1 MEGYA
6 IIKPSSLIAMRITVK
21 VATLKHKEPNGFNF
35 YSNWGNSQGSMENRT
50 KGRYIYMYTHTHI
63 HPIIYIHT
71 CPYIPI
77 HSYIYFET
85 MQTIWMSHRM

>member
-1 MEGYA
+1 MDSIFIVIEV
-6 IIKPSSLIAMRITVK
+6 TVW
-21 VATLKHKEPNGFNF
+21 VLWRTEP
-35 YSNWGNSQGSMENRT
+35 
-50 KGRYIYMYTHTHI
+50 KGDIYIYMYTHTHI

-85 MQTIWMSHRM
+85 MQTIWMSQRM